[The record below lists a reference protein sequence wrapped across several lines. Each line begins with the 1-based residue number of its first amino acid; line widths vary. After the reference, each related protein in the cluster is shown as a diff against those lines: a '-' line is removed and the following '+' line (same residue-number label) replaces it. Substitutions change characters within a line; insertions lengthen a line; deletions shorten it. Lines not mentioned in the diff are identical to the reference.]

1 MSDPLQA
8 AEDALA
14 QCAKGFFHHPGQDDL
29 RKSLEALLTHARTLE
44 AELAR
49 KAAETRWGKP

>member
-8 AEDALA
+8 AEHVLSEYDAPNEVDL
-14 QCAKGFFHHPGQDDL
+14 DDAVVAL
-29 RKSLEALLTHARTLE
+29 RNLWTHARTLE